1 MEIINNYYE
10 SMLVVDVTGG
20 EDAVKASVEKFV
32 GLISNNA
39 ETVYEVNEWGK
50 RRLAYPI
57 NDKPEGYYVVVTFKG
72 NPEFPAEFERLAKI
86 DENILRSM
94 VIRLDFE
101 PTVKVHE
108 PVVEETVEVAPAVEE
123 TAAETAEAPAAD
135 AE

>member
-10 SMLVVDVTGG
+10 SMFVVDVTGG

-72 NPEFPAEFERLAKI
+72 QPDFPAEFERLCKI
-86 DENILRSM
+86 DETILRSL
-94 VIRLDFE
+94 VIRLENE
-101 PTVKVHE
+101 PVVKAAE

>member
-10 SMLVVDVTGG
+10 SMFVVDVTDG

-32 GLISNNA
+32 GLINNNA

-57 NDKPEGYYVVVTFKG
+57 NDKAEGYYVVVTFKAL
-72 NPEFPAEFERLAKI
+72 PAFPAEFERLCKI
-86 DENILRSM
+86 DESILRSM
-94 VIRLDFE
+94 VVRLDFE
-101 PTVKVHE
+101 PTVKASE
-108 PVVEETVEVAPAVEE
+108 PVATEPAVQ
-123 TAAETAEAPAAD
+123 EAPVVD

>member
-10 SMLVVDVTGG
+10 SMFVVDVTGG
-20 EDAVKASVEKFV
+20 EDAVKTSVEKFV
-32 GLISNNA
+32 GLINSNA

-50 RRLAYPI
+50 RRMAYPI
-57 NDKPEGYYVVVTFKG
+57 NDKPEGYYVVVTFKA
-72 NPEFPAEFERLAKI
+72 PAEFPAEFERLCKI

-101 PTVKVHE
+101 PTVKVAE
-108 PVVEETVEVAPAVEE
+108 PVVGETAPVVEEAPAVEE
-123 TAAETAEAPAAD
+123 VPAVD

>member
-10 SMLVVDVTGG
+10 SMFVVDVTGG

-72 NPEFPAEFERLAKI
+72 QPDFPAEFERLCKI

-94 VIRLDFE
+94 VVRLDFE
-101 PTVKVHE
+101 PTVKAHE
-108 PVVEETVEVAPAVEE
+108 PVVEETVEAPVVEE
-123 TAAETAEAPAAD
+123 APVAD

>member
-10 SMLVVDVTGG
+10 SMFVVDVTGG
-20 EDAVKASVEKFV
+20 EDAVKTSVEKFV
-32 GLISNNA
+32 GLISSNA

-57 NDKPEGYYVVVTFKG
+57 NDKPEGYYVVVTFKAQ
-72 NPEFPAEFERLAKI
+72 PDCPAEFERLCQI

-101 PTVKVHE
+101 PTVKVAE
-108 PVVEETVEVAPAVEE
+108 PVVEETVEAPAVVE
-123 TAAETAEAPAAD
+123 AVEAPVAD

>member
-10 SMLVVDVTGG
+10 SMFVVDVTGG
-20 EDAVKASVEKFV
+20 EEAVKASVEKFV
-32 GLISNNA
+32 GLISSAA

-72 NPEFPAEFERLAKI
+72 QPDFPAEFERLCKI
-86 DENILRSM
+86 DETILRSL
-94 VIRLDFE
+94 VIRLENE
-101 PTVKVHE
+101 PVVKAAE
-108 PVVEETVEVAPAVEE
+108 PVVEETVEAPVVEE
-123 TAAETAEAPAAD
+123 APVAD

>member
-10 SMLVVDVTGG
+10 SMFVVDVTGG

-32 GLISNNA
+32 GLINSNA

-72 NPEFPAEFERLAKI
+72 QPSFPAEFERLCKI
-86 DENILRSM
+86 DENILRSI
-94 VIRLDFE
+94 VIRLENE
-101 PTVKVHE
+101 PVAKAAEVAPETVE
-108 PVVEETVEVAPAVEE
+108 APVVEEAPV
-123 TAAETAEAPAAD
+123 AD

>member
-1 MEIINNYYE
+1 MEKINNFYE
-10 SMLVVDVTGG
+10 SMFIVDVTGG
-20 EDAVKASVEKFV
+20 EDAVKASVAKFV
-32 GLISNNA
+32 GLIESSA
-39 ETVYEVNEWGK
+39 ERVIEVDEWGK

-72 NPEFPAEFERLAKI
+72 EPEFPAEFERLCKI

-101 PTVKVHE
+101 P
-108 PVVEETVEVAPAVEE
+108 VAKAAVAVEE
-123 TAAETAEAPAAD
+123 TAAAEETVEAPAVD

>member
-10 SMLVVDVTGG
+10 SMFVVDVTGG

-32 GLISNNA
+32 GLISNAA

-72 NPEFPAEFERLAKI
+72 QPDFPAEFERLCKI
-86 DENILRSM
+86 DENILRSL
-94 VIRLDFE
+94 VVRLENE
-101 PTVKVHE
+101 PAVKVAEPVVVETVKA
-108 PVVEETVEVAPAVEE
+108 PVVEEAPVV
-123 TAAETAEAPAAD
+123 D

>member
-10 SMLVVDVTGG
+10 SMFVVDVTDG

-32 GLISNNA
+32 GLISSAA

-72 NPEFPAEFERLAKI
+72 QPDFPTEFERLCKI

-94 VIRLDFE
+94 VIRLDNE
-101 PTVKVHE
+101 PTVKAAEPIVE
-108 PVVEETVEVAPAVEE
+108 ETVAPVVEEAVE
-123 TAAETAEAPAAD
+123 APVVD

>member
-10 SMLVVDVTGG
+10 SMFVVDVTDG

-32 GLISNNA
+32 GLINSNA

-57 NDKPEGYYVVVTFKG
+57 NDKPEGYYVVVTFKAQ
-72 NPEFPAEFERLAKI
+72 PEFPAEFERLCKI

-101 PTVKVHE
+101 PTVKTAE
-108 PVVEETVEVAPAVEE
+108 PVATETVEEAAPEA
-123 TAAETAEAPAAD
+123 APAAD

>member
-10 SMLVVDVTGG
+10 SMFVVDVTGG

-32 GLISNNA
+32 GLISSAA

-57 NDKPEGYYVVVTFKG
+57 NDKPEGYYVVVTFKSQ
-72 NPEFPAEFERLAKI
+72 PDFPAEFERLCKI
-86 DENILRSM
+86 DETILRSL
-94 VIRLDFE
+94 VIRLENE
-101 PTVKVHE
+101 PVVKAAE
-108 PVVEETVEVAPAVEE
+108 PVVEETVEAPVVEE
-123 TAAETAEAPAAD
+123 APVVD

>member
-10 SMLVVDVTGG
+10 SMFVVDVTDG

-32 GLISNNA
+32 GLINSNA

-57 NDKPEGYYVVVTFKG
+57 NDKPEGYYVVVTFKAQ
-72 NPEFPAEFERLAKI
+72 PEFPAEFERLCKI

-101 PTVKVHE
+101 PAVKTAE
-108 PVVEETVEVAPAVEE
+108 PVATETVEEAAPEA
-123 TAAETAEAPAAD
+123 APAAD

>member
-10 SMLVVDVTGG
+10 SMFVVDVTDG

-32 GLISNNA
+32 GLINNNA

-57 NDKPEGYYVVVTFKG
+57 NDKPEGYYVVVTFKAL
-72 NPEFPAEFERLAKI
+72 PDFPAEFERLCQI
-86 DENILRSM
+86 DESILRSM
-94 VIRLDFE
+94 VVRLDFE
-101 PTVKVHE
+101 PTAKAVAAE
-108 PVVEETVEVAPAVEE
+108 PAAAEAVE
-123 TAAETAEAPAAD
+123 AAD

>member
-1 MEIINNYYE
+1 MEIIKNFYE
-10 SMLVVDVTGG
+10 SMFIVDVTDG

-32 GLISNNA
+32 GLITENA

-57 NDKPEGYYVVVTFKG
+57 NDKPEGYYVVVTFKAD
-72 NPEFPAEFERLAKI
+72 PEFPAEFERLANI

-94 VIRLDFE
+94 VIRLENE
-101 PTVKVHE
+101 PTVKAA
-108 PVVEETVEVAPAVEE
+108 EETAPAAEEAAVEE
-123 TAAETAEAPAAD
+123 TAPATD